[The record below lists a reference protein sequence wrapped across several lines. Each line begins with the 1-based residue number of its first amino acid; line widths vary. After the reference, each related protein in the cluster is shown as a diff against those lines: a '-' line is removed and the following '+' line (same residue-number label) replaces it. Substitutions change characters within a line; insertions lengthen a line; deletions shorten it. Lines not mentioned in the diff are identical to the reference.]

1 MENKDKQNN
10 WAAPQETWRDL
21 KPLARTMRTEMT
33 FSERTLWKFLRN
45 RQILGYKFRRQHVIG
60 NFIVDFYCHE
70 LKLVIEVDG
79 LSHEE
84 QKSYDR
90 DRQVYLE
97 NSGYSVIRFNNEE
110 VVRNISGVIGELMN
124 RIQMINNDSA

>member
-1 MENKDKQNN
+1 MDNKEKPNT
-10 WAAPQETWRDL
+10 WAAPQSNWQDL
-21 KPLARTMRTEMT
+21 KPLARSMRTEMT
-33 FSERTLWKFLRN
+33 FSERTLWKYIRN

-97 NSGYSVIRFNNEE
+97 ISGYSVIRFNNED
-110 VVRNISGVIGELMN
+110 VVRNISGVIDELMN
-124 RIQMINNDSA
+124 RIQLIEHDPT